1 MHVAAQQ
8 GARRWTMIATLR
20 ECRSART
27 YPQPMSPA
35 IRARRLAYRIA
46 AVLLRVLR
54 PLVPIDWGGVKC
66 VLTDGDR
73 VLLVRHTYG
82 SRQWD
87 LPGGGR
93 RRGEASLDA
102 ARREMREELGLEI
115 DGWRALGQLRARIE
129 HHRQTIDVCG
139 AELSSPTLRLDLGE
153 IEVAAWFERDRL
165 PPDTAAFVAPI
176 LTGAGLTPPS

>member
-1 MHVAAQQ
+1 
-8 GARRWTMIATLR
+8 
-20 ECRSART
+20 
-27 YPQPMSPA
+27 MSPA
-35 IRARRLAYRIA
+35 IRARRLAYRVA
-46 AVLLRVLR
+46 AQLLRVLR

-93 RRGEASLDA
+93 HRGERSIDA

-115 DGWRALGQLRARIE
+115 DDWRALGQLHARAER
-129 HHRQTIDVCG
+129 HRQTIDVYG

-153 IEVAAWFERDRL
+153 IEVAAWFARDRL
-165 PPDTAAFVAPI
+165 PPDTATFVAPI
-176 LTGAGLTPPS
+176 LTGAGLTPYPA